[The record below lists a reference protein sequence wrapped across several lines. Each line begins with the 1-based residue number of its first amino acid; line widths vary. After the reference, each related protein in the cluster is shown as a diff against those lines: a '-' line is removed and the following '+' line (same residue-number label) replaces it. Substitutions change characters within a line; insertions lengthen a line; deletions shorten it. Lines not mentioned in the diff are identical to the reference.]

1 MTQAT
6 TAAKRLLIPAPHLL
20 LALAG
25 LVVLAVL
32 ASIFEALGNSFLIAS
47 AVILIVSIGDAV
59 HLWRQPLPPARRAH
73 AQTLAIGVSHDIR
86 IEIDNLRSLPL
97 RLQIFDHFPADCQP
111 CDLPQSVEIA
121 AGAQAQM
128 RYGLRPTRRG
138 ERAFGPIELR
148 IASFGGLWR
157 LRAQIPAPSRVR
169 VYPNFDA
176 LRRYALLATDHR
188 LSQLGVLR
196 RRRRGEGLD
205 FQQMRDYREGDA
217 QRQIDWKASSRM
229 RRLIS
234 REYRE
239 ERDQQILILL
249 DCGRRMHARDSELS
263 HLDHAL
269 NAALLLAHVA
279 LRQGDAV
286 GLMTF
291 GGVDRYIAPRKS
303 GGSVNALLAQVFDLQ
318 TSLSS
323 PDYLTAAS
331 TLMQRQR
338 KRSLVVLISNLRD
351 EDDEEL
357 KPAIALLRQKHLVV
371 LASLRESI
379 LDEALIAP
387 VTELDTALTHAA
399 TAQYLALRERSFQ
412 RLQQEGIP
420 CLDVEP
426 AALPIALINRYT
438 DLKRRGAI

>member
-1 MTQAT
+1 V
-6 TAAKRLLIPAPHLL
+6 TAPQRLLIPAPNLLFAAGTWVLIAVLASIYAVLASTFFIASSILLL
-20 LALAG
+20 LALA
-25 LVVLAVL
+25 
-32 ASIFEALGNSFLIAS
+32 
-47 AVILIVSIGDAV
+47 DAV
-59 HLWRQPLPPARRAH
+59 HLLRQPLPSVRRVH
-73 AQTLAIGVSHDIR
+73 AQTIAIGVNSEIR
-86 IEIDNLRSLPL
+86 VEVDNLRAAPL
-97 RLQIFDHFPADCQP
+97 RFSLIDHYPRDCHTQ
-111 CDLPQSVEIA
+111 DLPQRVEIA
-121 AGAQAQM
+121 PGAKAQM
-128 RYGLRPTRRG
+128 GYRLRPTRRG
-138 ERAFGPIELR
+138 DRSFGPVELR
-148 IASFGGLWR
+148 IESFGGLWR
-157 LRAQIPAPSRVR
+157 LRAQIPVPGAVR

-196 RRRRGEGLD
+196 RRRRGEGMD

-217 QRQIDWKASSRM
+217 QRQIDWKASARM

-249 DCGRRMHARDSELS
+249 DCGRRMHARDGELS

-303 GGSVNALLAQVFDLQ
+303 GGSVNALLAQVFDLE
-318 TSLSS
+318 TSLNSS
-323 PDYLTAAS
+323 DYLSAATS
-331 TLMQRQR
+331 LMQRQR
-338 KRSLVVLISNLRD
+338 KRSLVVMISNLRD

-357 KPAIALLRQKHLVV
+357 KPAIALLRQRHLVV
-371 LASLRESI
+371 LASLRENI
-379 LDEALIAP
+379 LDAALITN
-387 VTELDTALTHAA
+387 VDDLDTALTHAA
-399 TAQYLALRERSFQ
+399 TAQYLGLRQRSFE
-412 RLQQEGIP
+412 RLQQDGVP